1 MIRGPLT
8 HPELLAA
15 LAESGHGTGVLIA
28 DGNFPFRTGANPA
41 ARHVFLN
48 LRRGLPTVTDVLE
61 VLAATVPIEA
71 AEVMRPD
78 DGPEPEVFAAFR
90 AALPGIDLQMHPRQA
105 FYERARRP
113 DVGVVVATG
122 EARVFA
128 NLLLTIGVVPPNA

>member
-1 MIRGPLT
+1 M
-8 HPELLAA
+8 
-15 LAESGHGTGVLIA
+15 LIA
-28 DGNFPFRTGANPA
+28 DGNYPFRTGANLA

-48 LRRGLPTVTDVLE
+48 LRRGLVTVTDVLE

-78 DGPEPEVFAAFR
+78 EGPEPEVFAAFR
-90 AALPGIDLQMHPRQA
+90 AALPGLDLRVHPRRA
-105 FYERARRP
+105 FYDRARQP

-128 NLLLTIGVVPPNA
+128 NLLLTIGVVPPNP